1 MCIRVCVCMQEING
15 KTGKERIVFALGKLF
30 LIIFVECVECDP
42 NSFRTEE
49 ALEPPGELT
58 AETQAD

>member
-1 MCIRVCVCMQEING
+1 MQEING

-49 ALEPPGELT
+49 ALKPPGELT
-58 AETQAD
+58 AEPQAD